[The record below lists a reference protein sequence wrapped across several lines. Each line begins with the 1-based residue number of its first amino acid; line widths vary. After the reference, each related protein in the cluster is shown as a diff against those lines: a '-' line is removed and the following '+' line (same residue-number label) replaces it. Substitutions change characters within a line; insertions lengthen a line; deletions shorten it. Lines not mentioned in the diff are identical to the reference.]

1 MILKTEDSDK
11 CKSLERKV
19 INFNQEL
26 WYNLLYQKFI
36 FIINTNDNIIVE
48 NYKI

>member
-1 MILKTEDSDK
+1 MNNKYIFNIILKTKDSSK

-26 WYNLLYQKFI
+26 LNTY
-36 FIINTNDNIIVE
+36 IIIYIH
-48 NYKI
+48 Y